1 MKIETIDFKEVFST
15 EGMTKIQGD
24 PSYDQIINAKQ
35 KIRDRLRIISC
46 SLPHSSTQRYAWILY
61 TKTEFFTKTG
71 QENIVKVPQ
80 DQGAYTE
87 TNATARARWQDEQE
101 QYILYSK
108 INKQTVQL
116 IRNIFDDDIFIDLE
130 DEDGDL
136 VNLTP
141 QDLFDHLL
149 TEFAGEDEKEK

>member
-35 KIRDRLRIISC
+35 KIRDRLRSISC

-101 QYILYSK
+101 QYIVCK
-108 INKQTVQL
+108 NKFTYLAQL
-116 IRNIFDDDIFIDLE
+116 ALE
-130 DEDGDL
+130 NNYIEFEL
-136 VNLTP
+136 IYVINLTP
-141 QDLFDHLL
+141 C
-149 TEFAGEDEKEK
+149 G